1 MDSTPSSSSFVKKRL
16 SDMVYTWITYRQK
29 GVQTLIIQSLS
40 ILLSVTILFLLS
52 QVYLIFLPCLKAL
65 LWALLCGSALYP
77 FKIRLAN
84 LLREWLDQLDR
95 TNRSLCFGCL
105 MLPMQLTIMLYN
117 RFIDLMSNNLVLF
130 IVFHFRYQIVNQIRR
145 LFYRLLPM
153 ILSMPMAKDGHFA
166 AIIVAIIVITIHAV
180 IAMCTAPEHR
190 SLLRSMPTV
199 LLMTF
204 IYLLYYHLGIFG
216 QLTLLFIVCM
226 FVIGLIATGYNL
238 FHGSSE
244 LQVNGLIEL
253 FRDNIRIKIENYVTW
268 IRHKPVIHQ
277 TIVYDFGFRRSR
289 THERIEPG
297 VDYCA
302 CTSDSSADV
311 CFACDRLI
319 KVGLGNSLD
328 LLTSIGLFMIV
339 GSMVTF
345 SAVFVS
351 IKIYGEC
358 YQTIYLL
365 QNELKNIEF
374 IQEIIKQISEPHY
387 IDNLINDRL
396 NLQDDEKIFINKML
410 AEIRHNILPW
420 LNPNNSS
427 SSTGTIEHESISAVE
442 SLGWLSLNQ
451 WPKLWR
457 LVDYKNFGDLIELV
471 RTQAS
476 SYLPMVKSIIS
487 VSYAFIFVILD
498 SSTMLMSFVFN
509 FIIFLLALFYLLSS
523 SQNKYKP
530 IELIDHMV
538 ASLFISNQEENRF
551 SHYVEQV
558 VNSIFAATIK
568 ISAFYGVY
576 TWLLHSLFALRI
588 CYIPSAIAAILAAVP
603 LLNAY
608 WASLPACIYLYFFE
622 GNLALVKSLSM
633 FGLAMLPSFMVD
645 SSIYSDIGKGG
656 HPYLTGLAITCG
668 VLYYGVEGALF
679 GPLWLCLLV
688 IIVNMCTEM
697 DGRNML
703 SPS

>member
-105 MLPMQLTIMLYN
+105 MLPMHLTIMLYN

-145 LFYRLLPM
+145 LFYRFLPM
-153 ILSMPMAKDGHFA
+153 MLSVPMAKDGHFA

-268 IRHKPVIHQ
+268 IRHKYLLSTDHIDGSHLNLGQLFIRQLFMISAFVVAEHMNVSSLVLI
-277 TIVYDFGFRRSR
+277 IVLVHLILQRMFALLVSDQMSA
-289 THERIEPG
+289 RIERWFESVTDG
-297 VDYCA
+297 IA
-302 CTSDSSADV
+302 NKFKHDV
-311 CFACDRLI
+311 FFRMLAHFFTQGDRLI

-351 IKIYGEC
+351 IKV
-358 YQTIYLL
+358 
-365 QNELKNIEF
+365 F
-374 IQEIIKQISEPHY
+374 
-387 IDNLINDRL
+387 NLIFD
-396 NLQDDEKIFINKML
+396 
-410 AEIRHNILPW
+410 
-420 LNPNNSS
+420 
-427 SSTGTIEHESISAVE
+427 V
-442 SLGWLSLNQ
+442 
-451 WPKLWR
+451 
-457 LVDYKNFGDLIELV
+457 
-471 RTQAS
+471 
-476 SYLPMVKSIIS
+476 
-487 VSYAFIFVILD
+487 
-498 SSTMLMSFVFN
+498 
-509 FIIFLLALFYLLSS
+509 
-523 SQNKYKP
+523 
-530 IELIDHMV
+530 
-538 ASLFISNQEENRF
+538 
-551 SHYVEQV
+551 
-558 VNSIFAATIK
+558 
-568 ISAFYGVY
+568 
-576 TWLLHSLFALRI
+576 
-588 CYIPSAIAAILAAVP
+588 
-603 LLNAY
+603 
-608 WASLPACIYLYFFE
+608 
-622 GNLALVKSLSM
+622 
-633 FGLAMLPSFMVD
+633 
-645 SSIYSDIGKGG
+645 
-656 HPYLTGLAITCG
+656 YLT
-668 VLYYGVEGALF
+668 
-679 GPLWLCLLV
+679 
-688 IIVNMCTEM
+688 
-697 DGRNML
+697 
-703 SPS
+703 